1 MAESYSVQSPSDQSV
16 RPDIIGFLQSFYSIS
31 DTPGE
36 TEKYVSMFTEDA
48 TFVMASKRA
57 SGHAEITPL
66 REGMWDAVASRE
78 HTLHKVFPFGA
89 GSEEVMLY
97 GIVALQ
103 LKNGGSAEIE
113 WAGRAELQKAA
124 SDGKYRFK
132 FYQVYL
138 DTGAAA
144 AYKK

>member
-1 MAESYSVQSPSDQSV
+1 MEQSYSVQSPSDQSV
-16 RPDIIGFLQSFYSIS
+16 PPHVIQFLQAFYAVS

-36 TEKYVSMFTEDA
+36 TDKYVDMFAEDA
-48 TFVMASKRA
+48 TFVLASKKA
-57 SGHAEITPL
+57 SGHAEITTL
-66 REGMWDAVASRE
+66 RQGMWEAVASRK
-78 HTLHKVFPFGA
+78 HTLNKVYPFGA
-89 GSEEVMLY
+89 GSDEVMLH
-97 GIVALQ
+97 GSVALQ

-113 WAGRAELQKAA
+113 WAGRAELEKTAA
-124 SDGKYRFK
+124 DGKYRLK